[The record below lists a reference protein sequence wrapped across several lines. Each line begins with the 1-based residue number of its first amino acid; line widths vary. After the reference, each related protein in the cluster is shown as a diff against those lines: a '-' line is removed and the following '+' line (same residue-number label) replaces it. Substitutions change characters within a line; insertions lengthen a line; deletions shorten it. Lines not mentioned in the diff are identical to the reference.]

1 MIRAVLIANATEATI
16 TADLLR
22 RGKLCLAPFEIIA
35 SMIDT
40 DPKIYGNSTGK
51 VSVEKMARIARLME
65 VRVSLSLGDC
75 IIFLI
80 SVFLNTL
87 TMSIQSVF
95 ANVKLRSVKIN
106 KNFEQLKCIVVIIQI
121 DRNGK

>member
-1 MIRAVLIANATEATI
+1 MIRTVLIANATEATI

-22 RGKLCLAPFEIIA
+22 RGKLCLAPLEIIA

-51 VSVEKMARIARLME
+51 VSVDKMARIARLME

-80 SVFLNTL
+80 PCVFEYFNYEYTECFCKCKTL
-87 TMSIQSVF
+87 ISQD
-95 ANVKLRSVKIN
+95 
-106 KNFEQLKCIVVIIQI
+106 Q
-121 DRNGK
+121 